1 MDSILEVKERLRK
14 GLGFI
19 FSVTLAKVPEDLKPY
34 ISIPYYMGD
43 EYKFSKYWLEVWD
56 GVGNKIMTIFR
67 YVPKNG
73 GSVVYDHYEVME
85 KIYAWR

>member
-1 MDSILEVKERLRK
+1 METILEVRKRLEK
-14 GLGFI
+14 AFGYTI
-19 FSVTLAKVPEDLKPY
+19 DVALAKVPKDLEPY
-34 ISIPYYMGD
+34 IFVPYYMGD
-43 EYKFSKYWLEVWD
+43 EYKLSKYWLEVWD
-56 GVGNKIMTIFR
+56 DVGNRIMTIFR

>member
-1 MDSILEVKERLRK
+1 METILELRK
-14 GLGFI
+14 RLEKRFGSTI
-19 FSVTLAKVPEDLKPY
+19 SVTLAKIPDNTRTY
-34 ISIPYYMGD
+34 IFVPYYLKD

-56 GVGNKIMTIFR
+56 DVGNRIMTIFR

-85 KIYAWR
+85 KIYALR